1 MQSQGNSFSAYLA
14 DHGVCGCEEFSALVF
29 SFNAFFAS
37 PVSGPGQSY
46 SLSSTDVGDEFVSD
60 CELLASRLANG
71 LDGSDDTQGVKKAC
85 H

>member
-1 MQSQGNSFSAYLA
+1 M
-14 DHGVCGCEEFSALVF
+14 
-29 SFNAFFAS
+29 
-37 PVSGPGQSY
+37 SGPGQSY

-85 H
+85 HWVMNCISEQIKGDLFLKGIPN